1 MGDVFQRK
9 QRTLLQMTISSK
21 PPITRELPENGLLR
35 LPQVLQY
42 IPVSR
47 STVYS
52 KIKTGAWPAPVRI
65 SQRVVA
71 WKASDIRN
79 LLERFEQGDAL

>member
-1 MGDVFQRK
+1 
-9 QRTLLQMTISSK
+9 MTIQSK
-21 PPITRELPENGLLR
+21 PSTSSALPEAGLLR
-35 LPQVLQY
+35 LPDVLRY

-47 STVYS
+47 STIYS
-52 KIKTGAWPAPVRI
+52 KIKSGAWPAPVRI

-71 WKASDIRN
+71 WKASDIRD

>member
-1 MGDVFQRK
+1 
-9 QRTLLQMTISSK
+9 MTIQSK
-21 PPITRELPENGLLR
+21 PSTTSALPETGLLR
-35 LPQVLQY
+35 LPDVLRY

-47 STVYS
+47 STIYS
-52 KIKTGAWPAPVRI
+52 KIKSGAWPAPVRI

-71 WKASDIRN
+71 WKASDIRD